1 MQRLILMN
9 RINNIYKIIFSK
21 AILSCLVLIFAGQLL
36 TAQTTVL
43 RLFDEAADLMENG
56 NYKGAIE
63 KYDSVTLFQGTNA
76 KLYYNRALAHI
87 NLQNYGKA
95 LVDLNKTISLDTA
108 MYDAYFNR
116 AFVNTILKNEA
127 FAIGDYDVYLEQFP
141 DDPEAL
147 LARGKL
153 FLRQEEAA
161 KAIVDLK
168 KYTLKNTTNEE
179 AYLALFF
186 AYKMQ
191 NKIPEALS
199 AIDAAINIK
208 SYDAKFHQLKADVL
222 FDEKRYTEACVS
234 YDKVLGIQRNNIEVM
249 VSKASAKF
257 QLGLMN
263 DAVVAMESA
272 ISYDAS
278 NPDHYYD
285 KAFYLLQAKRYTEVH
300 EVADLALKHNYNDIG
315 AVHFLK
321 AIAYNNLGF
330 AESACTSFTLAA
342 KFGNKEAVAYA
353 KKLCEEE

>member
-1 MQRLILMN
+1 MQRLIIMH

-21 AILSCLVLIFAGQLL
+21 AILFCLAFVLFGKISS
-36 TAQTTVL
+36 AQTTVL
-43 RLFDEAADLMENG
+43 RLFDEAAELMENG
-56 NYKGAIE
+56 KYKDAIE
-63 KYDSVTLFQGTNA
+63 KYDSVTLFQTTNA
-76 KLYYNRALAHI
+76 KLYYNRALAQI

-116 AFVNTILKNEA
+116 GFVHTILKNEA

-141 DDPEAL
+141 DDGEAL

-153 FLRQEEAA
+153 FLKQEETA

-168 KYTLKNTTNEE
+168 KYTQKNTTNEE

-191 NKIPEALS
+191 NKITEALT

-208 SYDAKFHQLKADVL
+208 AYDTKFHQLKADVL
-222 FDEKRYTEACVS
+222 FDQKRYAEACVS
-234 YDKVLGIQRNNIEVM
+234 YDKVLGIQRGNIEAM

-257 QLGLMN
+257 QLGLVN
-263 DAVVAMESA
+263 DAVAAMESA

-278 NPDHYYD
+278 NPNHYYD
-285 KAFYLLQAKRYTEVH
+285 KAFYLLQAKRYTEVQ
-300 EVADLALKHNYNDIG
+300 EVADSALKHNYKDIG
-315 AVHFLK
+315 AVHFIK

-353 KKLCEEE
+353 KKLCEE